1 MKKRHWL
8 KCPNAVPQKAKF
20 GPKYKWFKISS
31 LEFFFWKY
39 YFGHTTFL
47 YSFKRAITW
56 VFLISD
62 LLAESLKAKK
72 DHSFYNTVLLK
83 KTSLILRTSTR
94 LALGITCSR
103 KKSQK
108 PFWVYNFS
116 DLAKF
121 IYFLLRFQKTT
132 TTITTKKQKPFALH
146 HFLKAKNCIPVCIFL
161 YIFISVYLLE
171 KMFVPET

>member
-1 MKKRHWL
+1 MQSPKKRNLDQNINDSKSHFWNSFFENIISDIQL
-8 KCPNAVPQKAKF
+8 FYIRSNVPVN
-20 GPKYKWFKISS
+20 II
-31 LEFFFWKY
+31 
-39 YFGHTTFL
+39 
-47 YSFKRAITW
+47 RA
-56 VFLISD
+56 FLISD
-62 LLAESLKAKK
+62 LLAEILKAKTNL
-72 DHSFYNTVLLK
+72 SFYNTVLLK

>member
-1 MKKRHWL
+1 MQSPKKRNLDQNINDSKSHLWNSVFENIISDIQL
-8 KCPNAVPQKAKF
+8 FYIRSNVPVN
-20 GPKYKWFKISS
+20 II
-31 LEFFFWKY
+31 
-39 YFGHTTFL
+39 
-47 YSFKRAITW
+47 RA
-56 VFLISD
+56 FLISD
-62 LLAESLKAKK
+62 LLAEILKAKTNL
-72 DHSFYNTVLLK
+72 SFYNTVLLK

-132 TTITTKKQKPFALH
+132 LTITTKKQKPFALH

>member
-1 MKKRHWL
+1 MQSPKKRNLDQNINDSKSHLWNSFFENIISDIQL
-8 KCPNAVPQKAKF
+8 FYIRSNVPVN
-20 GPKYKWFKISS
+20 II
-31 LEFFFWKY
+31 
-39 YFGHTTFL
+39 
-47 YSFKRAITW
+47 RA
-56 VFLISD
+56 FLISD
-62 LLAESLKAKK
+62 LLAEILKAKTNL
-72 DHSFYNTVLLK
+72 SFYNTVLLK

-171 KMFVPET
+171 KMSVPET

>member
-1 MKKRHWL
+1 MQSPKKRNLDQNINDSTSHLWNSFFENIISDIQL
-8 KCPNAVPQKAKF
+8 FYIRSNVPVN
-20 GPKYKWFKISS
+20 II
-31 LEFFFWKY
+31 
-39 YFGHTTFL
+39 
-47 YSFKRAITW
+47 RA
-56 VFLISD
+56 FLISD
-62 LLAESLKAKK
+62 LLAEILKAKTNL
-72 DHSFYNTVLLK
+72 SFYNTVLLK

>member
-1 MKKRHWL
+1 MQSPKKRNLDQNINDSKSHLWNSFFENIISDIQL
-8 KCPNAVPQKAKF
+8 FYIRSNVPVN
-20 GPKYKWFKISS
+20 II
-31 LEFFFWKY
+31 
-39 YFGHTTFL
+39 
-47 YSFKRAITW
+47 RA
-56 VFLISD
+56 FLISD
-62 LLAESLKAKK
+62 LLAEILKAKTNL
-72 DHSFYNTVLLK
+72 SFYNTVLLK